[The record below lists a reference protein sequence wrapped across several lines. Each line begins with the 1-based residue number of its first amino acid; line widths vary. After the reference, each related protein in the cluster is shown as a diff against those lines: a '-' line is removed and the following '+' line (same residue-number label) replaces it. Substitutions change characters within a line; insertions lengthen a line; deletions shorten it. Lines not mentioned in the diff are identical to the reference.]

1 MGKRL
6 ETVMLG
12 REARVENSIPSA
24 PNSLRKNFSEDAKRE
39 ARSFDVRC
47 AEHKRDIERGSR
59 SVSPFK
65 IKSRRYTSR
74 QISLGTRSETTGR
87 EREWHVL
94 YVRRHV
100 YMHEF
105 RARIHYVA
113 VKKSQSG
120 DQRNRSPA
128 NYFALAAALANS
140 VFVCWTR
147 RVSVCSS
154 FVLCRA
160 AGKSALIWEMDSP
173 ALFFGVLRAQRAWK
187 CSLFLPAAADLPIR
201 IPFALWSRPPANRA
215 GGMAESLWKIYAPFS
230 GEIRVKSL
238 LLLKCSPG
246 YWQQINTDYT
256 EASSKELVEWNEL
269 NII

>member
-24 PNSLRKNFSEDAKRE
+24 LNSLRKNFSEDAKRE

-47 AEHKRDIERGSR
+47 AEHKRDIERSSR
-59 SVSPFK
+59 SVSSFK

-87 EREWHVL
+87 ARERHVL
-94 YVRRHV
+94 YVCRHV

-140 VFVCWTR
+140 VCLCVERALC
-147 RVSVCSS
+147 VSVCSS

-187 CSLFLPAAADLPIR
+187 CSLSSTCC
-201 IPFALWSRPPANRA
+201 WPANTHPVCALKSAA
-215 GGMAESLWKIYAPFS
+215 GQPSGMGESWWKIYAPFS
-230 GEIRVKSL
+230 GRIRVKSPL
-238 LLLKCSPG
+238 L
-246 YWQQINTDYT
+246 
-256 EASSKELVEWNEL
+256 
-269 NII
+269 